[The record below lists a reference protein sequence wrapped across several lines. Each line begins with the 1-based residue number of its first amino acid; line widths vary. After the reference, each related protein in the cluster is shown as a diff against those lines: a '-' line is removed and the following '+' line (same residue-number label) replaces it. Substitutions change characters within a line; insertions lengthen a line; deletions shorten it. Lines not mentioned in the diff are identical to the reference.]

1 MAKIDA
7 EVIEGKLIDLV
18 KDNLAA
24 KVTAINAEKAD
35 GVSISNI
42 ADSEYYTTFRDRI
55 NNSDPFIFYG
65 YDNLSVDGIGP
76 SSKKTFRF
84 FCFVIFSDVN
94 PENDGDFRK
103 KLFRYSRIIT
113 EIFEENCSDFGMFN
127 PVKVIEYAPSDFAL
141 NENSPVLTI
150 SGAVIS
156 GAFAS

>member
-1 MAKIDA
+1 MAKIDS
-7 EVIEGKLIDLV
+7 EVIEGLLIGLV

-24 KVTAINAEKAD
+24 KVTAINLEKND
-35 GVSISNI
+35 GVTISDI
-42 ADSEYYTTFRDRI
+42 ATADYYTSFRDTI

-65 YDNLSVDGIGP
+65 YDNLSVDGMGP

-84 FCFVIFSDVN
+84 FCFVVFSDIN
-94 PENDGDFRK
+94 PDNDNDFRK

-113 EIFEENCSDFGMFN
+113 EIFETHCSDFGMFN
-127 PVKVIEYAPSDFAL
+127 PIKVIEYAPSDFAL